1 MKEKERQLRKHLF
14 QRHDGFVST
23 YFLSM
28 LLYITSVIVIVMQN
42 ISYRMETCM
51 NMEKA
56 LGRQSKDMHIILD
69 VKCHLLN
76 KDLENGSYEVN
87 GISYAIEKNAG
98 IIYVTTSY
106 DQIVIT
112 WNENTGKILDY
123 TTENTE

>member
-56 LGRQSKDMHIILD
+56 LERQSKDMHVIMD

-123 TTENTE
+123 TTENT

>member
-1 MKEKERQLRKHLF
+1 MKEKERPLKKHLF
-14 QRHDGFVST
+14 QRHNGFVST

-28 LLYITSVIVIVMQN
+28 LLYITSVIVIVIQN

-56 LGRQSKDMHIILD
+56 LERQAKDMHVISD

-106 DQIVIT
+106 DEIT
-112 WNENTGKILDY
+112 ITFSEESNKILDY
-123 TTENTE
+123 TLENTE